1 MPLLPDDLMVMGH
14 VSVPFGVRGWVKV
27 HTYTETLGSLVE
39 YATWWLGR
47 EGQWREVE
55 VLGCEVHPKS
65 LVAHLAGCDDR
76 EAALALRGFE
86 IAVPRQNL
94 PPIEENEHYWV
105 DLIGLNVV
113 NLQQQSLGVVS
124 TLMETGANDVLVVDG
139 ERQRLIPFIRQV
151 VLEVDQKAKL
161 IRVDWG
167 MDY

>member
-1 MPLLPDDLMVMGH
+1 MLPLPDDLMVMGR

-27 HTYTETLGSLVE
+27 QTFTETLDSLLD
-39 YATWWLGR
+39 YPSWWLNHD
-47 EGQWREVE
+47 GQWREVK
-55 VLGCEVHPKS
+55 VLDCEAHAKT

-76 EAALALRGFE
+76 EAALALRHHE
-86 IAVPRQNL
+86 IAVPRQSL
-94 PPIEENEHYWV
+94 PQVEENEHYWV
-105 DLIGLNVV
+105 DLIGLNVI

-124 TLMETGANDVLVVDG
+124 TLMQTGANDVLVVDG

-151 VLEVDQKAKL
+151 VLEVDQKAKQ